1 LNGFSS
7 PRPAAAK
14 LISNATA
21 ANVILESKKRVPEI
35 TRAFL
40 LYRLV
45 QLVTLPFILIY
56 FSARLLL
63 GRGYRSKFTERLGW
77 LPKTFTRT
85 KPGCIWLHAVS
96 VGEVASAIPLIRQL
110 RAAQPEVPFYLSTGT
125 VAGRKAALRQASA
138 LVDGIFYAPIDYVSC
153 VRRVLRAIRP
163 ALVIVLETEIWPNL
177 YREVHCSGIR
187 LAIVNGRISN
197 RTWPQ
202 YQAWRWFFAPVLQY
216 ADVVLVQTATDF
228 ERYLQLSVPPQRL
241 SIAGNLKYD
250 AVHPPASDGA
260 NLLGSFCAE
269 QIWIAASTVGLH
281 ERGSAARHYT
291 DEEDIVLRVFADLAK
306 EFPHLLLILAPRQ
319 PNRFKD
325 VARKL
330 EASGFP
336 WLRRSQI
343 DETPNLSLP
352 GILLLDTIGELA
364 GLYSLAD
371 AVFVGGSLAPRGG
384 HNIIEPAAAAAPV
397 VVGPHMHNFETI
409 TRDFVERQAIVQ
421 IRDEK
426 DLLPVTRDLLKSP
439 RRASDL
445 GKRALQF
452 VRSQQGVSPG
462 IAAILWPLYQ
472 SASPKPPRGALAHAV
487 LVPLALLWKL
497 GGVIKRSQSER
508 SAASLIPLPV
518 PVVSVGGITIGGSGK
533 TPFTNYLT
541 GRLRAAGYFP
551 AILTRGYRRRFPAEN
566 LIFPPGASA
575 SPALTGDEAQIF
587 LRAAIAPIGIGAKR
601 YETAQILL
609 RQFPETNVL
618 LLDDGFQHARL
629 DRDLDIVLIDGLDP
643 FGQEELVPLGHLR
656 EPLWALRRADVFVI
670 TRAENSLRF
679 DAIKE
684 RLRQLN
690 PLAPAFRT
698 RLLPAGWRDYTTG
711 SPIPDLKHQRVAAFC
726 GLGNPPNFWNTLESL
741 GLEVVFRWT
750 FDDHHAYKPQELHR
764 LAHQARM
771 RGAEILVT
779 TEKDRINCP
788 NHLEDALAPVKL
800 AWLEITLELENEA
813 GFFEV
818 LERVLRQRRPA
829 RFMR

>member
-1 LNGFSS
+1 
-7 PRPAAAK
+7 
-14 LISNATA
+14 LINNTTAT
-21 ANVILESKKRVPEI
+21 NVILESKKRVPHI
-35 TRAFL
+35 TRSFL

-45 QLVTLPFILIY
+45 QLVTLPFILVY
-56 FSARLLL
+56 FTARLLL
-63 GRGYRSKFTERLGW
+63 GRGYRSKFTERLGF
-77 LPKTFTRT
+77 LPRTFTRT

-96 VGEVASAIPLIRQL
+96 VGEIASAVPLIRQL
-110 RAAQPEVPFYLSTGT
+110 RAGHPEVPFYLSTGT
-125 VAGRKAALRQASA
+125 VAGRRAALRQAST
-138 LVDGIFYAPIDYVSC
+138 LVDGVFYAPIDYVTC

-163 ALVIVLETEIWPNL
+163 SLVIVLETEIWPNL
-177 YREVHCSGIR
+177 YREVHCAGVR

-202 YQAWRWFFAPVLQY
+202 YQAWRWFFAPVMQF
-216 ADVVLVQTATDF
+216 ADAVLVQTATDF

-250 AVHPPASDGA
+250 AVHPSASVA
-260 NLLGSFCAE
+260 AKLLGPFRAE

-281 ERGSAARHYT
+281 ERGSSARHYT
-291 DEEDIVLRVFADLAK
+291 DEEDIVLRVFSELAK
-306 EFPHLLLILAPRQ
+306 EFPHLLLVLAPRQ

-325 VARKL
+325 VARKV

-336 WLRRSQI
+336 WLLRSQI
-343 DETPNLSLP
+343 DETLPPAAPPLLSLP

-364 GLYSLAD
+364 GLYSAAD
-371 AVFVGGSLAPRGG
+371 VVFVGGSLAPRGG

-397 VVGPHMHNFETI
+397 VVGPHMHNFESI
-409 TRDFVERQAIVQ
+409 TRDFVERQAIIQ

-426 DLLPVTRDLLKSP
+426 ELLPVTRDLLKSP

-452 VRSQQGVSPG
+452 VRSQQGVAPA
-462 IAAILWPLYQ
+462 IATSLWPLYQ
-472 SASPKPPRGALAHAV
+472 SAFPKPPRGTLAYAL
-487 LVPLALLWKL
+487 LVPLALLWKV
-497 GGVIKRSQSER
+497 GGVIKRNQSER

-518 PVVSVGGITIGGSGK
+518 PVVSVGGITVGGSGK
-533 TPFTNYLT
+533 TPFTSYLT
-541 GRLRAAGYFP
+541 CRLRAAGYFP

-566 LIFPPGASA
+566 LIFPPGAVV

-587 LRAAIAPIGIGAKR
+587 LRAAAAPIGIGAKR

-643 FGQEELVPLGHLR
+643 FGQEDLVPLGNLR

-679 DAIKE
+679 EAIKA

-690 PLAPAFRT
+690 PLASAFRT

-711 SPIPDLKHQRVAAFC
+711 ERIPDLKQLRVAAFC
-726 GLGNPPNFWNTLESL
+726 GLGNPRNFWNTLEAL
-741 GLEVVFRWT
+741 GLEVVFHWT

-764 LAHQARM
+764 LGHQARM

-788 NHLEDALAPVKL
+788 DNLEEALAPLKL
-800 AWLEITLELENEA
+800 AWLEITLELEDES
-813 GFFEV
+813 GFLEL
-818 LERVLRQRRPA
+818 LERVLSQRRPA
-829 RFMR
+829 RFTR